1 MSRLS
6 KRNTSLLV
14 AGIVVLLLLID
25 QVIKFYVK
33 LHFTLGESFVVF
45 PWFQICM
52 IENNGMAFGIEWF
65 DKLFLTLFRIVAVG
79 VLCWYLHR
87 LIKAEAR
94 MGYII
99 MVCLVLA
106 GAMGNIIDCMFYGL
120 IFSETTPFEVATLFP
135 DGGGYASFFYGKVVD
150 MFYFPLIHNA
160 AGETIFFRPV
170 FNFADS
176 CITVAVIVIILFF
189 SKDLN
194 RSFEKEKGTDATSDE
209 KGKEG

>member
-33 LHFTLGESFVVF
+33 LHFTLGESYVVF

-135 DGGGYASFFYGKVVD
+135 DGGGYAPFFYGKVVD

-194 RSFEKEKGTDATSDE
+194 RSFEKEKSTDATSDE